1 VTNRCDLSCWY
12 CFFFAKE
19 GEPIYEPTLEQIRAM
34 LRNMKNEKPVEA
46 NAVQLTGGEP
56 SLREDII
63 DIVKIAKEEGYDHI
77 QFNTDGI
84 NFSKNPRLIKD
95 LREAGVNVSYL
106 SFDGV
111 TPETNPKNYWEI
123 PDILENCRKYNMQIV
138 LVPTIIKGVND
149 HEVGDMIRFAAEN
162 IDIIRSVNFQPVSLV
177 GRMPRKLREKQRIT
191 IPDVCRN
198 MEEQMNGEIK
208 MNDFYPVPFISS
220 ISNFFEAMKGSKQYR
235 FSTHYAC
242 GVGTYVFKEGKNLI
256 PITRFVDVEGLFKYL
271 DDSANEIKNSKFKGV
286 KKTVSALKILWN
298 IKKFIDTEK
307 TPEGLNLMKL
317 LTDAF
322 MYGDYNVLGKFHDI
336 ALFIGM
342 MHFMDLYNY
351 DIDRVQRCC
360 IHYAVPDGRII
371 PFCAFNVIP
380 QVFRDKTQKEFS
392 ISPKE
397 WEKKHKKKLK
407 DDKFVRKLTEE
418 KKRKVKKFYAKFKR
432 K

>member
-1 VTNRCDLSCWY
+1 
-12 CFFFAKE
+12 
-19 GEPIYEPTLEQIRAM
+19 
-34 LRNMKNEKPVEA
+34 
-46 NAVQLTGGEP
+46 
-56 SLREDII
+56 
-63 DIVKIAKEEGYDHI
+63 
-77 QFNTDGI
+77 
-84 NFSKNPRLIKD
+84 
-95 LREAGVNVSYL
+95 
-106 SFDGV
+106 
-111 TPETNPKNYWEI
+111 
-123 PDILENCRKYNMQIV
+123 
-138 LVPTIIKGVND
+138 
-149 HEVGDMIRFAAEN
+149 
-162 IDIIRSVNFQPVSLV
+162 
-177 GRMPRKLREKQRIT
+177 MPRKLREKQRIT